1 MLRASKRGP
10 AWLGRIWRQRQLLL
24 FVLPAVVLTLIF
36 NYRPMYGVLMAFQD
50 FNILQGIGGS
60 EFVGLDNFKA
70 VFRSADFYNVLKNT
84 VVINF
89 MVLFIAF
96 PLPIIF
102 AIVMNELM
110 SERFKRTVQSIVY
123 LPHFISWIIIAGLFY
138 KMLEQDAGIV
148 NLLLEK
154 LGMEKI
160 GFFREAHYFKPIYM
174 ISTIWK
180 DLGWNSI
187 IYFAAITAIDPQQY
201 EAAEVDGANRF
212 QKIWNITLPSIF
224 PTIAVL
230 LTITIGN
237 IVSSSG
243 MTEPILALRNP
254 MVAESSDVID
264 VYVIFTG
271 IQQGYYSVATA
282 IGLMQAVV
290 SFLLLYMANKIVK
303 KLTGHGFF

>member
-1 MLRASKRGP
+1 MQQVTNPRNV
-10 AWLGRIWRQRQLLL
+10 WLGRVWKQRQLLL

-36 NYRPMYGVLMAFQD
+36 NYRPIYGILMAFQD
-50 FNILQGIGGS
+50 YDIMKGIGGS
-60 EFVGLDNFKA
+60 AFVGLDNFRA
-70 VFRSADFYNVLKNT
+70 VLRSPDFYNVLRNT
-84 VVINF
+84 VVINLL
-89 MVLFIAF
+89 VLFIAF

-102 AIVMNELM
+102 AIVLNELT
-110 SERFKRTVQSIVY
+110 SEKFKRTVQSIVY

-138 KMLEQDAGIV
+138 KMLEQDAGVV

-160 GFFREAHYFKPIYM
+160 GFFREAQFFKPIYM
-174 ISTIWK
+174 LSTIWK

-201 EAAEVDGANRF
+201 EAAEVDGATRL
-212 QKIWNITLPSIF
+212 QKIWNITIPGIF

-230 LTITIGN
+230 LVLTIGN

-243 MTEPILALRNP
+243 MTEPILAMRNP
-254 MVAESSDVID
+254 MVAEASDVID

-271 IQQGYYSVATA
+271 VQQGYYSIATA
-282 IGLMQAVV
+282 IGLMQAAV
-290 SFLLLYMANKIVK
+290 SFLLLYGANKLVK
-303 KLTGHGFF
+303 KMTGHGFF